1 MKKRDN
7 KQNLQERVAQ
17 LSKKAD
23 VPVEELTGC
32 GRIYELSSLR
42 KAVYAILYLD
52 GYKVSEIAD
61 CFNRTH
67 PTVVIGID
75 RIMGLNEIGD
85 RATHEMFVKLLTD

>member
-1 MKKRDN
+1 MGKRN
-7 KQNLQERVAQ
+7 NRQELQDRITLLAG
-17 LSKKAD
+17 KAG
-23 VPVEELTGC
+23 VSVEELTGC